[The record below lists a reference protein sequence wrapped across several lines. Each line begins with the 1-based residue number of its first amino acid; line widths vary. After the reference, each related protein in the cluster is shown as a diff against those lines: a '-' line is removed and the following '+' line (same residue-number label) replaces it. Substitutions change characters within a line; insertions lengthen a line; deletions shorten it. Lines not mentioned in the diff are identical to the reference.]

1 MNGLRGD
8 LVYAARVGRRMPVL
22 TVGAIVILSLGIGVV
37 TALYSVVRAVLLRPL
52 PYAEPSRLIVVGVKN
67 RTQASPGEYKYV
79 LRGAEV
85 APIEE
90 LKDVFEG
97 VAAFELWTTSPDA
110 RLSLVD
116 IPFAEKVRSAFA
128 TPSFFDVLGVQ
139 AAIGRVFRK
148 SDAPNDAVV
157 ISHGLWTRLFGGD
170 AAVLGKTVRLGG
182 VPRTIIGVLPRDVR
196 FTYPETTEVWGLLRG
211 NRYPPLAVSYH
222 VIARLKSGVSVD
234 QATAA
239 LASVAALPYPAGRG
253 QDEVL
258 VAQPVQEWVSGR
270 AGPGLLL
277 VGGAAALV
285 FTIACANAGL
295 LLLARTQRQCRDL
308 AVRVAIGAGRGRIL
322 RQVATEVGVVGLAGT
337 VGGVWLAFLLNPVFR
352 LLVPRS
358 VPRLDEIR
366 VDPYVLAAAAV
377 AGLLCSVGSGIVAY
391 QATRSRGL
399 TRSLREGGTM
409 MTLGR
414 QGQGWRR
421 GLVVSQMMV
430 VSALLVVAGL
440 LMRSYVKAA
449 QLDPGIDLNH
459 IAVVQMRLDLARG
472 DRTWKDKALRLS
484 WALLSGMKRTP
495 GVSAVAVSTT
505 LPFFGFDERT
515 WVPQGG
521 PEPVAEQEMFVN
533 ARSVSPEF
541 FQVFG
546 IRLVDGRVFSDR
558 DTPEAPRVVIVSTS
572 LARSLFGAGRA
583 VGRMLYWGVA
593 HEIVGV
599 VEDVSWLNPEVRP
612 RPAFYMPFTQS
623 PSSVISIVARTD
635 SATALFADYAR
646 RVVRNVDPAQ
656 PVELVTTVDQLAADT
671 RSERRFH
678 ALATL
683 VFGVLALSL
692 AAVGVFGSVEAAVS
706 ERTREIGIRLMLG
719 AGPREV
725 SLLIMLQ
732 GMLPVASGAV
742 GGLLA
747 ALWLGR
753 FVRTFLFEVSPL
765 DPATLV
771 GAPALLVVVAI
782 AAAALPARWALR
794 VDPATVARD
803 G

>member
-1 MNGLRGD
+1 
-8 LVYAARVGRRMPVL
+8 
-22 TVGAIVILSLGIGVV
+22 
-37 TALYSVVRAVLLRPL
+37 
-52 PYAEPSRLIVVGVKN
+52 
-67 RTQASPGEYKYV
+67 
-79 LRGAEV
+79 
-85 APIEE
+85 
-90 LKDVFEG
+90 
-97 VAAFELWTTSPDA
+97 
-110 RLSLVD
+110 
-116 IPFAEKVRSAFA
+116 
-128 TPSFFDVLGVQ
+128 
-139 AAIGRVFRK
+139 
-148 SDAPNDAVV
+148 
-157 ISHGLWTRLFGGD
+157 
-170 AAVLGKTVRLGG
+170 
-182 VPRTIIGVLPRDVR
+182 
-196 FTYPETTEVWGLLRG
+196 
-211 NRYPPLAVSYH
+211 
-222 VIARLKSGVSVD
+222 
-234 QATAA
+234 
-239 LASVAALPYPAGRG
+239 
-253 QDEVL
+253 
-258 VAQPVQEWVSGR
+258 
-270 AGPGLLL
+270 
-277 VGGAAALV
+277 
-285 FTIACANAGL
+285 
-295 LLLARTQRQCRDL
+295 
-308 AVRVAIGAGRGRIL
+308 
-322 RQVATEVGVVGLAGT
+322 
-337 VGGVWLAFLLNPVFR
+337 
-352 LLVPRS
+352 
-358 VPRLDEIR
+358 
-366 VDPYVLAAAAV
+366 
-377 AGLLCSVGSGIVAY
+377 
-391 QATRSRGL
+391 
-399 TRSLREGGTM
+399 M